1 MLGYYNT
8 FSIEIACANE
18 QVSCLGSVLSRP
30 KAPTAAP
37 VLSRP
42 RVAHSRGARQ
52 CLRVGFPPAQRPSGA
67 LASRA
72 WLWAAQ
78 VNELLRAMGL
88 VIPRR
93 NASTAPGPG
102 ARGCGWRCIRASSGH
117 GLGFSPARRPSG
129 ASAGR
134 AWIGARRLASE
145 NGLGSR
151 NSVLMRVGRSERQW
165 RGAGLAPSAHYAV
178 RVW

>member
-1 MLGYYNT
+1 MDVLG
-8 FSIEIACANE
+8 A
-18 QVSCLGSVLSRP
+18 R
-30 KAPTAAP
+30 K
-37 VLSRP
+37 R
-42 RVAHSRGARQ
+42 ARQ
-52 CLRVGFPPAQRPSGA
+52 CLRVGFLPARGPYGA
-67 LASRA
+67 RAGRA

-88 VIPRR
+88 DFPRR

-117 GLGFSPARRPSG
+117 GLGFSPAERRAAGAGAAEPS
-129 ASAGR
+129 
-134 AWIGARRLASE
+134 GARRLPSE

-151 NSVLMRVGRSERQW
+151 IPVLMRVGRSERQW